1 MLGCCASCK
10 YSLDIFLLTG
20 FDKAMC
26 IFTTVN
32 RVLLFLFFFAW
43 CQSLPAV
50 SRCVRCRLWM
60 ETQRYSSSVCGQA
73 ALRRRRCP
81 FPGLSV
87 NASGY
92 GNYSTTINDI
102 QSLNR
107 REIICKAEHPLI
119 QTHCSVIP
127 RKPCSVS
134 YWNVK
139 YWYLSYKLI
148 PFAK

>member
-1 MLGCCASCK
+1 MVSESPSGEPLCSVQA
-10 YSLDIFLLTG
+10 
-20 FDKAMC
+20 
-26 IFTTVN
+26 VN
-32 RVLLFLFFFAW
+32 
-43 CQSLPAV
+43 
-50 SRCVRCRLWM
+50 
-60 ETQRYSSSVCGQA
+60 GDA
-73 ALRRRRCP
+73 ALQFLCLWP
-81 FPGLSV
+81 GGAPEAQVSFPSLSV

-134 YWNVK
+134 YWNMK

-148 PFAK
+148 PFAKLGIVE